1 MACTIYPITNDI
13 IFKSI
18 FGREAHTPI
27 LIPMMNAVLG
37 YSPGERI
44 TQADI
49 LTPFRFGEGVKS
61 RSAVLDIHVKDGR
74 GWRYNIE
81 MQARYETGY
90 LKRAL
95 FYLNGLYCGQL
106 VQSDLF
112 DTLQRTVGIS
122 FVSFDIFPDTLG
134 FHNRFRLKSLDKD
147 FSLDI
152 QELHMLELSKFHGK
166 LVESL
171 TTPLEKWLHVLK
183 FSLKYAK
190 ITTEIPAV
198 LKEEEGIDMAIRAYR
213 KTLADPDVQYMMHL
227 REKAEHIEA
236 GRLADAMKEGLA
248 KGRTEGRTE
257 GKVEGEIEK
266 ARNIA
271 RKLLLKGM
279 EREEV
284 KSITGLSDGEMEE
297 V

>member
-1 MACTIYPITNDI
+1 VPCTLYPITNDI
-13 IFKSI
+13 IFKSV

-37 YSPGERI
+37 SSPGKRI

-90 LKRAL
+90 FKRAL
-95 FYLNGLYCGQL
+95 FYLNALYCGQL
-106 VQSDLF
+106 VQSDKF
-112 DTLQRTVGIS
+112 NTLQRTVGIS
-122 FVSFDIFPDTLG
+122 FVCFDIFPDILG
-134 FHNRFRLKSLDKD
+134 FHHRFGLTSLDKD
-147 FSLDI
+147 FGLDI
-152 QELHMLELSKFHGK
+152 QELHILELSRFHGK

-171 TTPLEKWLHVLK
+171 TTSLEKWLHVLK
-183 FSLKYAK
+183 YSVKYAT
-190 ITTEIPAV
+190 ITAEIPAV
-198 LKEEEGIDMAIRAYR
+198 LRAEEGIEMAIRAYR

-236 GRLADAMKEGLA
+236 GRLADA
-248 KGRTEGRTE
+248 RDEGRME
-257 GKVEGEIEK
+257 EK
-266 ARNIA
+266 QEIA
-271 RKLLLKGM
+271 RRLVEKGM
-279 EREEV
+279 SRDEIQNV
-284 KSITGLSDGEMEE
+284 TQLSDEEMEGI
-297 V
+297 